1 MRKVIISLV
10 LVLIVVGA
18 VLFSVNSELSKRGMF
33 RQFHGIYTLVKPANI
48 ELYRSLLPVPLE
60 MPERPLVLIFTVDY
74 VKVYPWPMTR
84 YQEAAISLRCKY
96 NGEEGWHVKTMPVTK
111 WVPNWGGR
119 HLGFPKYVAD
129 EITLQATGQG
139 WKGEVKHAGENKINL
154 DFTFGNM
161 RELTADEQAF
171 MKSDAFKMEE
181 PIFLFVPPDKGPTLQ
196 KVMLK
201 QTVDPQRIIKQGM
214 MKITIGSKEPW
225 AGLVPAGTMIPGIF
239 LEYNGGAILVP
250 PK

>member
-96 NGEEGWHVKTMPVTK
+96 NGEEGWHVKTMPVT
-111 WVPNWGGR
+111 
-119 HLGFPKYVAD
+119 
-129 EITLQATGQG
+129 
-139 WKGEVKHAGENKINL
+139 
-154 DFTFGNM
+154 
-161 RELTADEQAF
+161 
-171 MKSDAFKMEE
+171 
-181 PIFLFVPPDKGPTLQ
+181 
-196 KVMLK
+196 
-201 QTVDPQRIIKQGM
+201 
-214 MKITIGSKEPW
+214 
-225 AGLVPAGTMIPGIF
+225 
-239 LEYNGGAILVP
+239 
-250 PK
+250 